1 MDVRPRSSRQAS
13 ADAGPS
19 ALAKHLTRHTK
30 VNVRHLQ
37 HELTRGGVL
46 LVANPSSPIATWA
59 EVSRAHDAGGRA
71 VVVAHDPLQWRHK
84 RLPSLEH
91 FVDAAVEQLAQQAIE
106 MVADW
111 PWAGA
116 IVPHRAS
123 STRQVR
129 WSAVNRGHPR

>member
-46 LVANPSSPIATWA
+46 LVDNPSSPIAT
-59 EVSRAHDAGGRA
+59 
-71 VVVAHDPLQWRHK
+71 
-84 RLPSLEH
+84 
-91 FVDAAVEQLAQQAIE
+91 
-106 MVADW
+106 
-111 PWAGA
+111 
-116 IVPHRAS
+116 
-123 STRQVR
+123 
-129 WSAVNRGHPR
+129 

>member
-1 MDVRPRSSRQAS
+1 M
-13 ADAGPS
+13 
-19 ALAKHLTRHTK
+19 
-30 VNVRHLQ
+30 
-37 HELTRGGVL
+37 
-46 LVANPSSPIATWA
+46 
-59 EVSRAHDAGGRA
+59 
-71 VVVAHDPLQWRHK
+71 VVAHDPLQWRHK